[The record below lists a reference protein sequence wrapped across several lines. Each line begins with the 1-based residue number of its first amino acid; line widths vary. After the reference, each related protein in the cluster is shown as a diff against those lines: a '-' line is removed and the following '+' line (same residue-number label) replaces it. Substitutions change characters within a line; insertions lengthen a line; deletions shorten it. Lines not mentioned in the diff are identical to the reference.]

1 MNTSAYTNTS
11 TLPPYIFELKH
22 DDFYDFVDH
31 ECGTIQAQILKFQ
44 LISDV
49 DIFIECDDPTEIL
62 KYNSAKLNELKANSC
77 LMIDEKTCIILP
89 GILSS
94 FSSLKKRLLK
104 KMDEHMKELKRNKN
118 VVNSYASTP
127 LTANTT
133 SQSKTVDELR
143 SHIIK
148 SIDQWID
155 KYRNDFD
162 LQADSSLVESVDYKI
177 VFKDN
182 VIDQS
187 PVVISC
193 TCGSKSS
200 LSRHASNGYYQVS

>member
-1 MNTSAYTNTS
+1 
-11 TLPPYIFELKH
+11 
-22 DDFYDFVDH
+22 
-31 ECGTIQAQILKFQ
+31 
-44 LISDV
+44 
-49 DIFIECDDPTEIL
+49 
-62 KYNSAKLNELKANSC
+62 
-77 LMIDEKTCIILP
+77 MIDEKTCIILP

-104 KMDEHMKELKRNKN
+104 TMDEHMKELKRNKN
-118 VVNSYASTP
+118 VVDSYASTP

-187 PVVISC
+187 PVVISR
-193 TCGSKSS
+193 TCRSKSS
-200 LSRHASNGYYQVS
+200 LIRHASNG

>member
-11 TLPPYIFELKH
+11 TLPPNIFELKH

-49 DIFIECDDPTEIL
+49 DIFIGCDDPTELL

-162 LQADSSLVESVDYKI
+162 LQADSSLVESVDYSLDCREGHMK
-177 VFKDN
+177 KN
-182 VIDQS
+182 
-187 PVVISC
+187 
-193 TCGSKSS
+193 S
-200 LSRHASNGYYQVS
+200 LSVCLHRGQKNIILVDDCH